1 MTFWLNRHR
10 VEEGGIMSRR
20 RILFVDDEPNML
32 SGMRNV
38 LRKQRDTWDMVF
50 VLAGTEALAAMD
62 QAPFDVI
69 VADMRMPGMDGPE
82 LLNQVKAKFPRT
94 VRIIL
99 SGQADREALGRAM
112 AVAHQFL
119 SKPSDADAVKLV
131 IERACGFQALMDSE
145 SVQRVVGAIDGLPS
159 LPRIHSDLNRTLESS
174 ASSIADIAAIVES
187 DPAISLKVLQLANSA
202 YFGMPQKTDS
212 ISKAVSYLGL
222 ENLKGLVLAAHVF
235 RSDGNTRIAGVDLDE
250 LRDESVLTANLARKI
265 AKTPKQKEAAFTAGL
280 VHDIGKLILGRGL
293 KSPYAVILDRQRV
306 SCLPLR
312 EVEQEALGAT
322 HGAAGAY
329 LLGVWGLP
337 VELAEIVAF
346 HDCPSKVKGGESGPL
361 GAVHLAAGLAE
372 AAMAGKDPSTC
383 GALDCEFLRRADLW
397 SEVGKWRAEA
407 EAQIQS
413 SKPTPRCGQ

>member
-1 MTFWLNRHR
+1 
-10 VEEGGIMSRR
+10 MSRR

-38 LRKQRDTWDMVF
+38 LRKQRDAWDMVF
-50 VLAGTEALAAMD
+50 VSAGAEALAEMD

-69 VADMRMPGMDGPE
+69 VADMRMPGMDGPT
-82 LLNQVKAKFPRT
+82 LLNQVKARFPQT

-112 AVAHQFL
+112 TVAHQFL

-131 IERACGFQALMDSE
+131 IERACGFQALMNSE
-145 SVQRVVGAIDGLPS
+145 SVRRVVGAIDGLPS
-159 LPRIHSDLNRTLESS
+159 LPRIYVHLNRTLENPT
-174 ASSIADIAAIVES
+174 SSISDIAAIVES
-187 DPAISLKVLQLANSA
+187 DPAISLKLLQLANSA

-212 ISKAVSYLGL
+212 ISRAVSYLGL

-235 RSDGNTRIAGVDLDE
+235 RSEGSTRIDGVDLDE

-265 AKTPKQKEAAFTAGL
+265 AKTPRHKEAAFTAGL
-280 VHDIGKLILGRGL
+280 VHDIGKLVLGRGL
-293 KSPYAVILDRQRV
+293 QSPYPGILEAQRL
-306 SCLPLR
+306 SGRPLR
-312 EVEQEALGAT
+312 DVEQEMLGAT

-346 HDCPSKVKGGESGPL
+346 HDCPGKVKGGESGPL
-361 GAVHLAAGLAE
+361 GAVHLAACLAE
-372 AAMAGKDPSTC
+372 ASMAGKDPATC
-383 GALDCEFLRRADLW
+383 GDLDPEFLKRAELW
-397 SEVGKWRAEA
+397 SDLGKWRTEA
-407 EAQIQS
+407 EAQVHS
-413 SKPTPRCGQ
+413 SKPKLRCEP